1 MAGISLL
8 TRCQIGKETT
18 SGTAVASTS
27 ILRFENGF
35 LDDQREVVHVP
46 ENVGYLSK
54 VNRTNTPKLLG
65 NLNMSGTATF
75 EQICYVL
82 ESSIKTVSAES
93 DGIGSGKI
101 RTYPAET
108 TAANTIATYTLE
120 GGDNQQAYEMEYAFA
135 KSWTLSGAGGNSL
148 QLSADW
154 YGRQVQKTTFTAGL
168 SLPSVDEINFGEGK
182 LFIDSVSG
190 TMGTTQINNTW
201 LDFSLKYNSG
211 FQEQFTGTGQKY
223 FSHIEHTGPEIT
235 LDLTLEHDTNSVS
248 LFDAFQE
255 ETPYQVR
262 MLFEGPALTT
272 AGTTYSKKTL
282 RIDLVGKVE
291 KWGTPKNDNGV
302 NTIPVTLRCAYDG
315 TCAKF
320 FEMVVVNQLAT
331 LP

>member
-18 SGTAVASTS
+18 AGTAVAATS

-35 LDDQREVVHVP
+35 LDDQREVVHVS

-65 NLNMSGTATF
+65 NLSMSGAATF

-82 ESSIKTVSAES
+82 ESSIKTVSAS
-93 DGIGSGKI
+93 ADGSGSGKV

-108 TAANTIATYTLE
+108 TAANTIVTYTLE
-120 GGDNQQAYEMEYAFA
+120 GGDNQQAYEMEHAFA

-154 YGRQVQKTTFTAGL
+154 FGRQIQKATFTGSL

-182 LFIDSVSG
+182 LFIDGVSG
-190 TMGTTQINNTW
+190 TMGATQVSNTW

-211 FQEQFTGTGQKY
+211 LQEQFTGTGQKY

-235 LDLTLEHDTNSVS
+235 LDLTLEHDANAVS
-248 LFDAFQE
+248 LFDAFQA

-262 MLFEGPALTT
+262 LLFEGPALTT

-291 KWGTPKNDNGV
+291 KWGTPKDANGV
-302 NTIPVTLRCAYDG
+302 NTVPVTLRCAYDG

-320 FEMVVVNQLAT
+320 FEMVVVNQLAS